1 MSDEPEEQDPPD
13 EYDPDD
19 YPDHDDNVVFKFDWI
34 AAGILFFRVR
44 PIEGEKEFEHC
55 PEVSAAFV
63 MKVAAI
69 DISCFEFDVV
79 WLSISKKST
88 IGNAQRNRVR
98 SLGRREEEKRQCSMP
113 QMSAGPRSGS
123 TWN

>member
-44 PIEGEKEFEHC
+44 PIDGEKEFEHC

-79 WLSISKKST
+79 WL
-88 IGNAQRNRVR
+88 
-98 SLGRREEEKRQCSMP
+98 EYFEKIYD
-113 QMSAGPRSGS
+113 
-123 TWN
+123 